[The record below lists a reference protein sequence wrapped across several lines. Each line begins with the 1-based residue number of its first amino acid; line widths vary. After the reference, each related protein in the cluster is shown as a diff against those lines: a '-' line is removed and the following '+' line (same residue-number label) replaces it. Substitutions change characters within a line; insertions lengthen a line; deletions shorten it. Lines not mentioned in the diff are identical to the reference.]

1 MKIFF
6 HSFLLFLFF
15 SYSKVVFAIP
25 DSFADLV
32 ESLSPSVVSIASTTV
47 VRDSGPQDQIP
58 RFPEG
63 SPFDEFFKEYFDRE
77 NSRSPSQRPMVGLG
91 SGFIID

>member
-1 MKIFF
+1 MKHIFRI
-6 HSFLLFLFF
+6 FLLFLFL
-15 SYSKVVFAIP
+15 SYSKIVFAIP

-47 VRDSGPQDQIP
+47 VRNTLSQDQIP

-63 SPFDEFFKEYFDRE
+63 SPFDEFFKEYFERE
-77 NSRSPSQRPMVGLG
+77 Q
-91 SGFIID
+91 

>member
-1 MKIFF
+1 MKHFF
-6 HSFLLFLFF
+6 LSFLLFLFL
-15 SYSKVVFAIP
+15 SYPKIAIAIP

-47 VRDSGPQDQIP
+47 VRDTGTQDEIP

-63 SPFDEFFKEYFDRE
+63 SPFD
-77 NSRSPSQRPMVGLG
+77 
-91 SGFIID
+91 